1 MKARIVLPLL
11 VLFIITFGSCQLLR
25 GAELVDFQKKVD
37 EYKSIL
43 GANELVRADVND
55 AREAVINAGTPEEK
69 AEAYATLTKNMAETI
84 VNYKKAEKA
93 LDDVLATLEEG
104 IDMGDEGGATL
115 QGELD
120 NYMGDIDFVFEEMQ
134 ETILNMGTNTDMDDD
149 LKETVQDNK
158 ALFLDMFK
166 NAKKEKKELMSLLE
180 GKGSSENA
188 IDNLRATFKYAKSML
203 SFSRQMHTID
213 FKITAAVGKV
223 TGLQEKL
230 SDLME
235 SSFQGMSPDEYLEGI
250 HSDQYDASYMNL
262 ILVKDLKN
270 VGTDFNFLGKEYQKK
285 LKLKIKAMKS
295 KPKPGSVKDNDK
307 SHAYFY
313 DRKAMRW
320 FWVDKDNPRGEKNY
334 APFDYEAGTG
344 LYIKY
349 KAGRWYSFA
358 PIYNG
363 QDVEIFPDSTEEQ
376 PDSTEEQIDDQT
388 NQTQKEGE

>member
-1 MKARIVLPLL
+1 MKAKNILPFL
-11 VLFIITFGSCQLLR
+11 VLIVITFGSSHLLP
-25 GAELVDFQKKVD
+25 GAELVDFQKKVE
-37 EYKSIL
+37 EYKNIL
-43 GANELVRADVND
+43 GTNDLVRADVND
-55 AREAVINAGTPEEK
+55 AREAVISASTPEEK
-69 AEAYATLTKNMAETI
+69 AEAYATLTKHMAETI
-84 VNYKKAEKA
+84 VNYKKAENA
-93 LDDVLATLEEG
+93 LDDVLTALEGG
-104 IDMGDEGGATL
+104 INMGDEGDATL
-115 QGELD
+115 KGELD

-134 ETILNMGTNTDMDDD
+134 ETILNIGANTDMDDD
-149 LKETVQDNK
+149 LRETVKDNK
-158 ALFLDMFK
+158 ALFLEMFK
-166 NAKKEKKELMSLLE
+166 NAKKEKKELMDLLK

-203 SFSRQMHTID
+203 NFSRQMHTID

-270 VGTDFNFLGKEYQKK
+270 VGNDFNFLGRKYQKK
-285 LKLKIKAMKS
+285 LKKKIKAMKS

-313 DRKAMRW
+313 DRKKMRW
-320 FWVDKDNPRGEKNY
+320 FWVDRDNPRGEKHY

-349 KAGRWYSFA
+349 KDGKWYSFA
-358 PIYNG
+358 PIYND
-363 QDVEIFPDSTEEQ
+363 QEVEIFPDLPE
-376 PDSTEEQIDDQT
+376 I
-388 NQTQKEGE
+388 QKEGE

>member
-1 MKARIVLPLL
+1 MDLL
-11 VLFIITFGSCQLLR
+11 
-25 GAELVDFQKKVD
+25 K
-37 EYKSIL
+37 
-43 GANELVRADVND
+43 
-55 AREAVINAGTPEEK
+55 
-69 AEAYATLTKNMAETI
+69 
-84 VNYKKAEKA
+84 
-93 LDDVLATLEEG
+93 
-104 IDMGDEGGATL
+104 
-115 QGELD
+115 
-120 NYMGDIDFVFEEMQ
+120 
-134 ETILNMGTNTDMDDD
+134 
-149 LKETVQDNK
+149 
-158 ALFLDMFK
+158 
-166 NAKKEKKELMSLLE
+166 

-203 SFSRQMHTID
+203 NFSRQMHTID

-270 VGTDFNFLGKEYQKK
+270 VGTDFNFLGRKYQKK
-285 LKLKIKAMKS
+285 LKKKIKAMKS

-313 DRKAMRW
+313 DRKKMRW
-320 FWVDKDNPRGEKNY
+320 FWVDRDNPRGEKHY

-349 KAGRWYSFA
+349 KDGKWYSFA
-358 PIYNG
+358 PIYND
-363 QDVEIFPDSTEEQ
+363 QEVEIFPDLPE
-376 PDSTEEQIDDQT
+376 I
-388 NQTQKEGE
+388 QKEGE